1 MHIKQA
7 RIVNLI
13 SDKTKF
19 VKGKVLNETKKDTL
33 IIVKAVLHREDTNG
47 INNCASNNTA
57 ATFIRHKYRR

>member
-1 MHIKQA
+1 MHIKTA

-13 SDKTKF
+13 SDKLKF
-19 VKGKVLNETKKDTL
+19 VRGKVLNDTKKDTL
-33 IIVKAVLHREDTNG
+33 IIVKAILHSEVTNG